1 MASSAGRK
9 NNQATDDS
17 HALTDNK
24 NMNKYY
30 ILTALILT
38 SISTQ
43 AQPWLD
49 EHHGQKVKLQD
60 VVDAYKSINTADP
73 EKISDHEIHFEKK
86 DYHFSRWLYYWEGRT
101 DEHGY
106 LVSPRKQWEEAVKV
120 REQLKKRRTSAKGTS
135 TDVNWTFHGPENP
148 LAGNYG
154 LGRINVIEFHPTDT
168 NTYMIGSPGGG
179 IWRTTDDGDN
189 WVPLNDFLPVL
200 GVSDI
205 DYNPQNPNTIYI
217 CTGDR
222 NASDTYSMGVFKSTD
237 GGITW
242 YTTGLQYG
250 FTEQK
255 KTNGLLI
262 NPLDTNSLTL
272 ATSAG
277 IFKSYDAGATWQSR
291 QTAFFQQIIQH
302 PADTAIMYAYGY
314 TTSGTGQFYRS
325 DNGGFSW
332 QITASFPS
340 TRRIEI
346 AVTKANPAIVKLV
359 AAGLDYGL
367 EGIYNSTDTGK
378 TFVKIFD
385 DQNCDSNILASSSRG
400 NRCGGQGW
408 YDLTIQISPVN
419 ESHVIVGG
427 VNTWFSTDG
436 GENWT
441 VANQWNNTLTGVT
454 IVHADKHCHKFH
466 PMQPGVLYECNDG
479 GLYKTLSPMSSN
491 AIWQNLSEGLGITQF
506 YRNSVSDNAAYVL
519 GGAQDNGTKM
529 LTGGTSKQ
537 MTGAD
542 GMDCHINP
550 SDSNI
555 LYTSQQYG
563 ELRRSTNGGQNFT
576 DIQNNIPGD
585 PEGAWITPFLI
596 HPNASNIL
604 LAGYNKLYY
613 STDQGDTWNAISPD
627 FISNMTRIA
636 VTSLDDEYIYA
647 LATGSS
653 NSTLRYTTDFGDNW
667 IELTS
672 LSSPQ
677 SNISDIMVDPYH
689 KDSLWV
695 TYRNYTGD
703 KVAVVNIKTKTWS
716 KFNVDLPEVPVNCI
730 TYDAQNKVFYIG
742 TDLGVYYR
750 EYDSTGWNYFNNGT
764 LPNVE
769 VFDLEINNTTNTIW
783 AATYGRGMCS
793 SPTHKSTVG
802 IATTIPLATN
812 VITIAPNPNY
822 GSFEI
827 STQHAMLKGEQANV
841 RILNMAGVTVWNN
854 NISISNNGNSSIK
867 ADLPRGTYIVEVIKD
882 NTVFAKSKM
891 VVF

>member
-1 MASSAGRK
+1 
-9 NNQATDDS
+9 
-17 HALTDNK
+17 
-24 NMNKYY
+24 MNKYY

-60 VVDAYKSINTADP
+60 VVDAYKSSKTADP

-101 DEHGY
+101 DEQGY

-120 REQLKKRRTSAKGTS
+120 REQIKKRRTSAKGTS
-135 TDVNWTFHGPENP
+135 TDVNWTFRGPENP

-154 LGRINVIEFHPTDT
+154 LGRINVIEFHPKDT

-179 IWRTTDDGDN
+179 IWRTSDDGDN

-242 YTTGLQYG
+242 DTTGLQYG

-419 ESHVIVGG
+419 ENHVIVGG

-506 YRNSVSDNAAYVL
+506 YRNAVSDNAAYVL

-636 VTSLDDEYIYA
+636 VTSLDDEYIYT

-730 TYDAQNKVFYIG
+730 TYDAQNKVFYI
-742 TDLGVYYR
+742 
-750 EYDSTGWNYFNNGT
+750 
-764 LPNVE
+764 
-769 VFDLEINNTTNTIW
+769 
-783 AATYGRGMCS
+783 
-793 SPTHKSTVG
+793 
-802 IATTIPLATN
+802 
-812 VITIAPNPNY
+812 
-822 GSFEI
+822 
-827 STQHAMLKGEQANV
+827 
-841 RILNMAGVTVWNN
+841 
-854 NISISNNGNSSIK
+854 
-867 ADLPRGTYIVEVIKD
+867 
-882 NTVFAKSKM
+882 
-891 VVF
+891 